1 MDYPAS
7 SSVAFANRDGSPA
20 AAEDDGAVL
29 AEGLAKEAA
38 MLFQSGKFAEC
49 LRILNQLL
57 QKKGDDPKVGCIL

>member
-1 MDYPAS
+1 MDSPAP
-7 SSVAFANRDGSPA
+7 SSVALANRDGSTA

-38 MLFQSGKFAEC
+38 VLFQSGKFAEC

-57 QKKGDDPKVGCIL
+57 QKKEDDPKVNCVL